1 MAEENEEQT
10 PDGEAGEEQSSGG
23 GSGKI
28 VIIIGAINTLA
39 ILGLAAFVMTGGGGG
54 GSGGPPPPM
63 MTPEQMAEDALAKE
77 APVGVPSV
85 KGAPGPKV
93 EIGELVVNLKEPT
106 GDRYLKTKIEL
117 ELDNEETRAEVEG
130 RLAAIR
136 YQLNLLLSGQ
146 RVADVQGPEAIETLR
161 KSMIRR
167 ANAVL
172 SRGRIVNVWPAE
184 WIVQ

>member
-1 MAEENEEQT
+1 MAEENEAQT
-10 PDGEAGEEQSSGG
+10 PDGGEDEEQGAGG
-23 GSGKI
+23 GSGKVVLLVGI
-28 VIIIGAINTLA
+28 INT
-39 ILGLAAFVMTGGGGG
+39 IGIIGLAAFVMTGGAGGG
-54 GSGGPPPPM
+54 GGTPPPM
-63 MTPEQMAEDALAKE
+63 MTPEQMAEDSLSKE
-77 APVGVPSV
+77 AAPGMPSV
-85 KGAPGPKV
+85 KGAPGPTV

-106 GDRYLKTKIEL
+106 GDRYLKTKIQL

-146 RVADVQGPEAIETLR
+146 RVADVQGPEAVETLR

-172 SRGRIVNVWPAE
+172 ARGRIVNVWPSE

>member
-1 MAEENEEQT
+1 MAEENDEQT
-10 PDGEAGEEQSSGG
+10 LDGDDGEGQASGG

-39 ILGLAAFVMTGGGGG
+39 IIGLAAFVMMGGGGG
-54 GSGGPPPPM
+54 GGGPPTM
-63 MTPEQMAEDALAKE
+63 MSPEQMAEDALAKE
-77 APVGVPSV
+77 VPVGVPSV

-93 EIGELVVNLKEPT
+93 EIGELIVNLKEPT

>member
-1 MAEENEEQT
+1 ML
-10 PDGEAGEEQSSGG
+10 S
-23 GSGKI
+23 
-28 VIIIGAINTLA
+28 
-39 ILGLAAFVMTGGGGG
+39 
-54 GSGGPPPPM
+54 
-63 MTPEQMAEDALAKE
+63 PEQMGEGSLVA
-77 APVGVPSV
+77 APPTGVPENQ
-85 KGAPGPKV
+85 GAPGPKV

-106 GDRYLKTKIEL
+106 GDRYLKTKVEL
-117 ELDNEETRAEVEG
+117 ELDSEETRAEVEG
-130 RLAAIR
+130 RLSAIR

-172 SRGRIVNVWPAE
+172 SKGRIVNVWPAE

>member
-1 MAEENEEQT
+1 MAEENEEQE
-10 PDGEAGEEQSSGG
+10 GAEGGAEEESESGG
-23 GSGKI
+23 GKM
-28 VIIIGAINTLA
+28 VLLIGLVNTLGL
-39 ILGLAAFVMTGGGGG
+39 IGLAAYIMMGGGGG
-54 GSGGPPPPM
+54 GGGQPM
-63 MTPEQMAEDALAKE
+63 MSPEQMGEGSLVAASPA
-77 APVGVPSV
+77 GVPENQ
-85 KGAPGPKV
+85 GAPGPKV

-106 GDRYLKTKIEL
+106 GDRYLKTKVEL
-117 ELDNEETRAEVEG
+117 ELDSEETRAEVEG
-130 RLAAIR
+130 RLSAIR

-172 SRGRIVNVWPAE
+172 AKGRIVNVWPAE